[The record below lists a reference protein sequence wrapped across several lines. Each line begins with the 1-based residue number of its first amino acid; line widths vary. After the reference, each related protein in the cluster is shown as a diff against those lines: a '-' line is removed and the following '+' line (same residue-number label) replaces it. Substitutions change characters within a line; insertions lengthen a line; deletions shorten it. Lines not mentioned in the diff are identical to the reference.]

1 MKGRCADFY
10 ATQDHK
16 VSSSHEVASCPLDAP
31 HRAKAYFG
39 VPLTHVIGQ
48 KLHVLALVD
57 HHLLWNEL
65 KDGVLITVSSPV
77 LFHFVQLSSHLLGL
91 IANSTC
97 LQQAVVAVHN
107 LFPRGVAPVPEHTM
121 IQRKG

>member
-1 MKGRCADFY
+1 MQHLMQHRTMTLY
-10 ATQDHK
+10 Q
-16 VSSSHEVASCPLDAP
+16 VAFLHYVALMLPTKP
-31 HRAKAYFG
+31 TYFG

-97 LQQAVVAVHN
+97 LQQAVVAFHS
-107 LFPRGVAPVPEHTM
+107 LFPKGVAPVIEHTM

>member
-1 MKGRCADFY
+1 M
-10 ATQDHK
+10 
-16 VSSSHEVASCPLDAP
+16 
-31 HRAKAYFG
+31 
-39 VPLTHVIGQ
+39 PLTHVIGQ

-77 LFHFVQLSSHLLGL
+77 LFHFVQLGSHLLGL

-97 LQQAVVAVHN
+97 LQQAIVAIHR
-107 LFPRGVAPVPEHTM
+107 LCPRGVAPVVEHTM

>member
-1 MKGRCADFY
+1 MSTSHDY
-10 ATQDHK
+10 APCVLH
-16 VSSSHEVASCPLDAP
+16 AP
-31 HRAKAYFG
+31 DRPNTYFG

-97 LQQAVVAVHN
+97 LQQAIVAVYS
-107 LFPRGVAPVPEHTM
+107 LFPRGVAPVIEHTM
-121 IQRKG
+121 IQRKGQLHWSDPW